1 MSFRPAFW
9 TGGIQPTPRRSVSN
23 AQAEGHRWDWVA
35 VLTQKGPSRGRGPP
49 PPYTLIPTLPLAHQ
63 QSAFYPPYPRSHPSS
78 LRESNPD
85 RGQPQPSAVY
95 PPYPRSHPSSLRES
109 NPDRGQP
116 QPCAFYPH
124 SALEPYS
131 TRHVLRAREVRV
143 PHMAAVTRGVVA
155 SVPAAVEV
163 AHDPAER
170 AKRREWE
177 FEEARE
183 AEARRWLP
191 NLAGEMDAGS
201 WTPTMPLHAAQRPY
215 GPGVCGARANE

>member
-49 PPYTLIPTLPLAHQ
+49 PPHTLIPTLPLAPN
-63 QSAFYPPYPRSHPSS
+63 SPLST
-78 LRESNPD
+78 
-85 RGQPQPSAVY
+85 

-155 SVPAAVEV
+155 SAPAGVKVE
-163 AHDPAER
+163 HGPAER
-170 AKRREWE
+170 AKIQEWE

-201 WTPTMPLHAAQRPY
+201 WTPTLPLHAAQRQH
-215 GPGVCGARANE
+215 GPGVCGARANDPPGLR

>member
-1 MSFRPAFW
+1 MHSPNRPLS
-9 TGGIQPTPRRSVSN
+9 TP
-23 AQAEGHRWDWVA
+23 
-35 VLTQKGPSRGRGPP
+35 LC
-49 PPYTLIPTLPLAHQ
+49 
-63 QSAFYPPYPRSHPSS
+63 
-78 LRESNPD
+78 
-85 RGQPQPSAVY
+85 
-95 PPYPRSHPSSLRES
+95 PRSHPSSLRES

-163 AHDPAER
+163 AHDPAEHE
-170 AKRREWE
+170 KRREWE
-177 FEEARE
+177 FEDARE

-191 NLAGEMDAGS
+191 NLAGEMG
-201 WTPTMPLHAAQRPY
+201 
-215 GPGVCGARANE
+215 GAP